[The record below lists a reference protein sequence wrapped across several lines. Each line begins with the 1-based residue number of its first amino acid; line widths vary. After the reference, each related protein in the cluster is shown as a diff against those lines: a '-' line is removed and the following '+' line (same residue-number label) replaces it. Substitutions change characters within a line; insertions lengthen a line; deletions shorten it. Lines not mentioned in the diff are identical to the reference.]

1 MSSIQRQHPRRAIE
15 CSPAVQFRILLWLV
29 RPKCFSKHRDFRQ
42 TDSNGKNTWKTENPS
57 FHPFHRFPEMCRSN
71 RCHPVGRATSEVSL
85 FTLPVPIHLIPAVV
99 VYGFVSGVS
108 KAHVKSNLDI
118 SWCNR
123 MQSCS
128 HAIMIHARFWWFL
141 ALKNS
146 QKWSWASCKGQ
157 IHERQAPWTHEAS
170 IPARGYHAGLCS
182 IKTCTQGSQGI
193 INFMWIQMR
202 FIKNYIYLTLFVL
215 YRMND
220 LIVHWFI

>member
-1 MSSIQRQHPRRAIE
+1 MLFE
-15 CSPAVQFRILLWLV
+15 
-29 RPKCFSKHRDFRQ
+29 
-42 TDSNGKNTWKTENPS
+42 TNGKNTWKTENPS

-123 MQSCS
+123 MQSCN

-182 IKTCTQGSQGI
+182 IKTCTQCSQGI
-193 INFMWIQMR
+193 IQHTRHVNSNAFHQ
-202 FIKNYIYLTLFVL
+202 KL
-215 YRMND
+215 YTRLCLSSRYWMND
-220 LIVHWFI
+220 FIVHWFI